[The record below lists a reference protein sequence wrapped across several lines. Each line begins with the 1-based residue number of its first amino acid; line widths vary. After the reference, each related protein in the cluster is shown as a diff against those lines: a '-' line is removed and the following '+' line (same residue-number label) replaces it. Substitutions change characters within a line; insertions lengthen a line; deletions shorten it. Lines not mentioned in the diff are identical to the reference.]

1 MILFDNNYSGIYCLQ
16 KGDVLLYG
24 RLQIYSE
31 LKAHSWKGVEWVS
44 ISILDSR
51 ESGKIKKNER
61 MSGRHKF

>member
-51 ESGKIKKNER
+51 ESGKI
-61 MSGRHKF
+61 